1 MPRINFI
8 RYIVVVLILA
18 MIGVLSACS
27 ENTDSGSSAQT
38 PQSLQADV
46 SQEEASGITAAE
58 PNTTNDTPTNE
69 IDASSETSNVLIAY
83 FAVAENSEVDAVSS
97 ASVRVVGGE
106 AKGHIRVLADGIQ
119 NNVGGEMFSILTST
133 EYQADIRELIDYADK
148 EQKENA
154 RPELTSH
161 IEKLDDYDVV
171 FIGYPNWW
179 YDLPMVMYS
188 FFEEYDFSGK
198 TIVPFCTHNGSGF
211 SDTINTIRE
220 LEPNATVLDGFTTNG
235 DNVEDVSDDVA
246 KWISELDI

>member
-1 MPRINFI
+1 MIRVNF
-8 RYIVVVLILA
+8 RKCTAAMLVLA

-27 ENTDSGSSAQT
+27 ENADSGSSVQA

-46 SQEEASGITAAE
+46 SQEEASEIPSTVPDVMEEMSTAEQE
-58 PNTTNDTPTNE
+58 PSPE
-69 IDASSETSNVLIAY
+69 ASNILIAY
-83 FAVAENSEVDAVSS
+83 FAVAENSEVDAISS

-106 AKGHIRVLADGIQ
+106 AKGHIRVLADVIQ
-119 NNVGGEMFSILTST
+119 NNAGGDMFSIQTSVK
-133 EYQADIRELIDYADK
+133 YPADVMALIDYADK
-148 EQKENA
+148 EQKDEA
-154 RPELTSH
+154 RPELTAH
-161 IEKLDDYDVV
+161 IESLDNYDVV

-211 SDTINTIRE
+211 SDTINTIRK

-235 DNVEDVSDDVA
+235 DNVEDVGDDVA